1 MKKISLIAGMASL
14 ATLAVLWTLPAAAE
28 SACGSSACANVA
40 HDKFPGHSN
49 HEDSNKN
56 GDDDSDDNGD
66 PTGVPEPGTLALMA
80 LGLGA
85 VGAYSLVRRK
95 RVKA

>member
-14 ATLAVLWTLPAAAE
+14 ATLAVLWTLPAAAG

-40 HDKFPGHSN
+40 HDKFPGSSN
-49 HEDSNKN
+49 HDD
-56 GDDDSDDNGD
+56 GDNDSDDNGD